1 MNRGILL
8 IILSGLSFLI
18 VNFFVKLLGSDTV
31 LWDGSK
37 LQTYPAHELVLA
49 RSIVSFAISAYVI
62 QHRKIPFFGHNK
74 KWLIIRGLSGT
85 IALTIFFYT
94 LHFLPLAVAS
104 TVQYLS
110 PIFTVLQAI
119 FLVGERVLKAQ
130 WMFILISFTG
140 VLLMAASRFI
150 ETDDSVVISPLWLGL
165 GVLSAGFSGIAY
177 NAIVRLKPTDEA
189 ITIVLYFP
197 MIAGPIMALF
207 CFFDFTMPKG
217 IEWLIL
223 LAIGVFTQ
231 IAQILLTKA
240 LHAESTSIIMPFQY
254 LGAIYALIL
263 GYLVFDERL
272 SFLVLI
278 GIATILLG
286 VIGNVLL
293 RRRKQKV

>member
-18 VNFFVKLLGSDTV
+18 VNFFVKLLGAETEV
-31 LWDGSK
+31 WNGIK
-37 LQTYPAHELVLA
+37 LQAYPAHELVLA

-62 QHRKIPFFGHNK
+62 QRKKIPFFGHNK
-74 KWLIIRGLSGT
+74 KWLIVRGLSGT

-104 TVQYLS
+104 TIQYLS
-110 PIFTVLQAI
+110 PIFTVLLAI

-130 WMFILISFTG
+130 WIFILISFIG
-140 VLLMAASRFI
+140 VLLMALSRFI
-150 ETDDSVVISPLWLGL
+150 ETEDSVVISPLWLGL

-197 MIAGPIMALF
+197 MIAGPIMAVL
-207 CFFDFTMPKG
+207 CLFDFTMPRG

-223 LAIGVFTQ
+223 LAVGVFTQ

-240 LHAESTSIIMPFQY
+240 LHAESTSVIMPFQY
-254 LGAIYALIL
+254 LGAIYALVL
-263 GYLVFDERL
+263 GYLIFDERL
-272 SFLVLI
+272 SPLVLV
-278 GIATILLG
+278 GIVTILLG

-293 RRRKQKV
+293 RRSKQKV